1 MNETQQA
8 IQPDAE
14 RAMQPERP
22 DVFIS
27 YARADKDFVGGQLV
41 PALRAHEKDV
51 WVDLED
57 IPPATDWRAK
67 IWAGIEAAKSFVFVL
82 SPDSARSEVC
92 ANELAYAVEMNKQL
106 IPVVWRDV
114 DPKRVPE
121 SLERKN
127 WIFLRDDTEER
138 PKGADW
144 IARLIEAVEID
155 EAWRDAHA
163 RLIVRSQEWLRNDR
177 DRSFL
182 LRGSDLEGAER
193 WLGEQ
198 GSHREGATPVQ
209 IEYIVASRR
218 AAVRRQRTI
227 LAGVVVA
234 LGVSIALGVLALLQR
249 NEAIANQ
256 KTATSRE
263 LAASAM
269 GVLGEDPELSVI
281 LAAESGHRASTPE
294 AVRAL
299 RRALDASRVRA
310 TFQGSNAVVNSAAFS
325 PDGKLVVTGGEDRAA
340 RVWDVSTG
348 RKVAVLARNAGG
360 VKQVSFTP
368 DGHSVLAT
376 SFDGTANTGVLRV
389 WSFRNGRVQG
399 WKSKSFGQSGEM
411 SPERRLLT
419 TGFISD
425 AVLWRRSGGSWRAL
439 ETFGARG
446 AVSASAAFGDDGR
459 LIVETIDRLAKAPDI
474 VRIVRAATGHT
485 ISELPPSKQIGRAA
499 RLSDDGKLVATIGF
513 DLAVRVWD
521 VETRRTVS
529 VLRGHEDYPEDVDF
543 SPGGERVVTG
553 GSDGTARVWDV
564 QSGRQLGVLR
574 GHRGPV
580 TSVAFAPSG
589 DRVLTTG
596 RDGTARVWDVAGL
609 GGPHRSDRVPTSF
622 RGAVSADGKY
632 GVVAEGD
639 KRAAIWDLDARRRVA
654 TVRGHLKPISQAAF
668 APDGKTVITVS
679 YDEAAARTW
688 RSDTGNALAV
698 LHGAEGGV
706 GTGAFSADGKLVA
719 MSRHDGS
726 AGVWNVETG
735 TTVRNL
741 PRRRDDLYSVVAL
754 SPDGTRIATGGTAG
768 RVRLWRFSDLEL
780 LDTARVTVGAF
791 VLDLTFS
798 PDGRLLASADTGGSV
813 RVWELTTDRLRQLP
827 ESERH
832 SALIYHLEFSPDGT
846 RLLTASADRTAKIID
861 ARTGQT
867 LSVLRGHTFQV
878 SSARF
883 SRDGRFVA
891 TTSSDSAVRVW
902 DAETGLPVTTVQGPL
917 ETVVVATFRSDATE
931 LAVAGAFGQPTIYR
945 CELCGGL
952 KDLLELADDRI
963 TRSLTSFEREKYLH
977 E

>member
-1 MNETQQA
+1 
-8 IQPDAE
+8 
-14 RAMQPERP
+14 MQPERP

-41 PALRAHEKDV
+41 PALRAHDKDV

-92 ANELAYAVEMNKQL
+92 ANELAYAIEMNKQL
-106 IPVVWRDV
+106 IPVVWRDI

-121 SLERKN
+121 ALERKN
-127 WIFLRDDTEER
+127 WIVLRDDAAER
-138 PKGADW
+138 SKGADW
-144 IARLIEAVEID
+144 IARLVEAVEID

-182 LRGSDLEGAER
+182 LRGNDLEGAES

-198 GSHREGATPVQ
+198 GSHREGATQVQ

-218 AAVRRQRTI
+218 AAVRRQRAT
-227 LAGVVVA
+227 LAGVLIA
-234 LGVSIALGVLALLQR
+234 LGVSIALAVLALLQR

-263 LAASAM
+263 FAASAM
-269 GVLGEDPELSVI
+269 GVLTEDPELSVI
-281 LAAESGHRASTPE
+281 LAAEGGRRASTPE

-299 RRALDASRVRA
+299 RRALEASRVRA
-310 TFQGSNAVVNSAAFS
+310 TFRANHAVVNSAAFS

-340 RVWDVSTG
+340 RVWDVATG
-348 RKVAVLARNAGG
+348 RKVAVLRRHPGG
-360 VKQVSFTP
+360 VNHVSFTP
-368 DGHSVLAT
+368 DGRSVLT
-376 SFDGTANTGVLRV
+376 SSFDGQANTGVLRI
-389 WSFRNGRVQG
+389 WSLRDRHVQG
-399 WKSKSFGQSGEM
+399 WTSKSFGKGAEM
-411 SPERRLLT
+411 SPQRLLLT

-425 AVLWRRSGGSWRAL
+425 AVLWRRSGRSLQAQ
-439 ETFGARG
+439 ESFGAQS
-446 AVSASAAFGDDGR
+446 AVTASATFGDDGR
-459 LIVETIDRLAKAPDI
+459 LVVQTIDRLDNAPNK
-474 VRIVRAATGHT
+474 VRIVRAADGHT
-485 ISELPPSKQIGRAA
+485 ISELPPSKQIGTTA
-499 RLSDDGKLVATIGF
+499 RLSDDGKLVATIGV

-521 VETRRTVS
+521 VEKRRTVS
-529 VLRGHEDYPEDVDF
+529 VLRGHDDYPEDVDF
-543 SPGGERVVTG
+543 SPGGERIVTG
-553 GSDGTARVWDV
+553 GRDGTARVWDV
-564 QSGRQLGVLR
+564 RSGRQLIVLR

-580 TSVAFAPSG
+580 TSVAFSPSG

-596 RDGTARVWDVAGL
+596 QDGTARVWDVAGL
-609 GGPHRSDRVPTSF
+609 GSPHSSDRAP
-622 RGAVSADGKY
+622 RGLVAAVSADGKY
-632 GVVAEGD
+632 GAVARRDEQ
-639 KRAAIWDLDARRRVA
+639 AAVWDLDASRQVA
-654 TVRGHLKPISQAAF
+654 TLRGHLKPITAAAF
-668 APDGKTVITVS
+668 APDDRTVVTVS
-679 YDEAAARTW
+679 YGEAAARTW
-688 RSDTGNALAV
+688 HSDTGKAMAV
-698 LHGAEGGV
+698 LHGPNGTV
-706 GTGAFSADGKLVA
+706 GTGAFSADGKLIA
-719 MSRHDGS
+719 LSRQDGS

-741 PRRRDDLYSVVAL
+741 PQRRDDLYSVVAL
-754 SPDGTRIATGGTAG
+754 SPDGTRIATGGSAG
-768 RVRLWRFSDLEL
+768 RVRLWRFSDIQLM
-780 LDTARVTVGAF
+780 DTARVTVLSD
-791 VLDLTFS
+791 VLDMTFS
-798 PDGRLLASADTGGSV
+798 PDSQLLASADTGGSV
-813 RVWELTTDRLRQLP
+813 RVWDLTTDRLRQLP

-832 SALIYHLEFSPDGT
+832 SSLIYHLEFSPDGT
-846 RLLTASADRTAKIID
+846 RLLTASADQTAKIID

-883 SRDGRFVA
+883 SRDGRYVA

-917 ETVVVATFRSDATE
+917 ESVVDATFRSDATE
-931 LAVAGAFGQPTIYR
+931 LAVAGASGKPMIYR

-963 TRSLTSFEREKYLH
+963 TRSLTSFERQKYLH